1 MHFDQGLKTA
11 SSFWVG
17 SEVFDRETDMF
28 LNFAPNYKLEDRLLE
43 VVSWFSKFN
52 IDLGLI
58 SITDVFDAGN

>member
-1 MHFDQGLKTA
+1 
-11 SSFWVG
+11 
-17 SEVFDRETDMF
+17 MF